1 MLDFDLADDGYLA
14 ELAGLV
20 AIPSVS
26 RDAAPETMRAAAQWV
41 ADQLRCAGGGVA
53 ETGGHPVVR
62 GEWLGAGGAPTILVY
77 GHYDVQPTGDLA
89 EWDTPPFELQ
99 VRDGAARGRGVS
111 DDKGPVYIVLK

>member
-26 RDAAPETMRAAAQWV
+26 RDAAAETMRAAAQWV
-41 ADQLRCAGGGVA
+41 ADQLRFAGGRLA

-62 GEWLGAGGAPTILVY
+62 GDWLGADGAPTILVY
-77 GHYDVQPTGDLA
+77 GHMTCS
-89 EWDTPPFELQ
+89 PPGTWPSGT
-99 VRDGAARGRGVS
+99 RRRSSWPSTAT
-111 DDKGPVYIVLK
+111 